1 MSVPPDHTPAVP
13 DTPQSVTPQLE
24 YLPQAGWLGR
34 AITLAARPFAI
45 CIIAAM
51 AILVMEVFLRYVFN
65 RPTVWAHETSIF
77 LSAVTFIFGGLYC
90 VARNTHIRVV
100 LIYDVVRSSSRCA
113 LDVVISIACL
123 GVSLFFAWASW
134 LMVKKAMFRPDGSF
148 FLETTGS
155 AWNSP
160 APAVLKIFMFCVLV
174 VMSVQFL
181 ILTFNYARSGKA
193 PQGHDDV

>member
-1 MSVPPDHTPAVP
+1 M
-13 DTPQSVTPQLE
+13 E

-34 AITLAARPFAI
+34 AITVAARAFAI

-65 RPTVWAHETSIF
+65 RPTVWAHETTIF

-100 LIYDVVRSSSRCA
+100 LIYDVVRSSARRA

-134 LMVKKAMFRPDGSF
+134 LMAKKAMFRPDGSF
-148 FLETTGS
+148 SLETTGS

-160 APAVLKIFMFCVLV
+160 APAVLKIFLLCVLV

-181 ILTFNYARSGKA
+181 ILTFNYARGPKA

>member
-1 MSVPPDHTPAVP
+1 MSVPPDHTTSMP
-13 DTPQSVTPQLE
+13 DTPQLE

-34 AITLAARPFAI
+34 IITLAARGFAI

-77 LSAVTFIFGGLYC
+77 LSAVTFIYGGLFC

-100 LIYDVVRSSSRCA
+100 LIYDVVRSSARRA
-113 LDVVISIACL
+113 LDIVISVACF
-123 GVSLFFAWASW
+123 GVSLFFAWAAW
-134 LMVKKAMFRPDGSF
+134 LMVKKAVFRPDGSF

-160 APAVLKIFMFCVLV
+160 APAVLKIFLLCVLV
-174 VMSVQFL
+174 VMSIQFL
-181 ILTFNYARSGKA
+181 ILTLNYARDSKA
-193 PQGHDDV
+193 SQGHDNV